1 MGRVRRVQHV
11 SVGIAAG
18 REAEARAFYTA
29 ALGLTE
35 KPRPLGLTEKPR
47 PLGLKHNSVI
57 WFDAGGDEHEVHL
70 LSTPD
75 YVAPQGNHLCLE
87 VDDLAAMRAHMDQ
100 QGVPIVEV
108 AAIDARPRFVVN
120 DPFGNG
126 IELTQITGIFTPVNE

>member
-1 MGRVRRVQHV
+1 MGQVRRVQHV
-11 SVGIAAG
+11 CVGIAAG
-18 REAEARAFYTA
+18 REAEARAFYTMA
-29 ALGLTE
+29 
-35 KPRPLGLTEKPR
+35 LGLTEKPR
-47 PLGLKHNSVI
+47 PLGLKHNPVI
-57 WFDAGGDEHEVHL
+57 WFDAGADEHEVHL

-87 VDDLAAMRAHMDQ
+87 VDDLAAMRAHLDR